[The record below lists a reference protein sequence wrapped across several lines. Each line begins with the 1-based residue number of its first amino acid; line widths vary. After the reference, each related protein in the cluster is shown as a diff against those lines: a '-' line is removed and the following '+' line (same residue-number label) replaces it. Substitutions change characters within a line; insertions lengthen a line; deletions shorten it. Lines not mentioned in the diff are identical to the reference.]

1 MSSNLLSSDTTCTF
15 IRNCRFYGFTV
26 MYFTLRLLGNYFL
39 EKFLL
44 FICMFIC
51 FCICFPFYIYYACF
65 PFYIYSITSNDSW
78 LLTVSFCLWTKLGF
92 IRRTILWKVSFS
104 NVILE
109 IIVNWAKSSDCMLLE
124 DNSLVKS
131 SPNSLLS
138 KFL

>member
-1 MSSNLLSSDTTCTF
+1 MFSCITFFTRMILIFLFSFSCSYLFLAVFSVTFCVPCISRFCAVFSKYQLKMSSNLLSSDTTCTF

-65 PFYIYSITSNDSW
+65 PFYIYSITSNDSG
-78 LLTVSFCLWTKLGF
+78 LLTVSFCL
-92 IRRTILWKVSFS
+92 
-104 NVILE
+104 
-109 IIVNWAKSSDCMLLE
+109 
-124 DNSLVKS
+124 
-131 SPNSLLS
+131 
-138 KFL
+138 